1 MKFKIGDK
9 CTTNKECIN
18 NRCENGICTRKK
30 RDKNNPLKFSVVN
43 NNTKSKSSSN
53 SSKQTV
59 KNMISTVVMENAPL
73 PPITKKTRKKR
84 VRKLLIIQELPID
97 NNPSKNEF
105 VENEQHLK
113 ATSDNHLMS
122 HKRLNEP
129 YIGLM
134 DELYD
139 VMMKQGEPFRARAY
153 KKAQETIMS
162 YPGDILSPDQLK
174 GLPNIGPV
182 IMEKLIEYTNTG
194 TLKILERERNNPAN
208 ILADI
213 YGVGPKKAAE
223 LVASGITSIDALRQN
238 QDKLNNVQKIGLH
251 YYEDILKRIPRS
263 EIDEYETIFNKV
275 FQQVA
280 TPHSK
285 FEIVGSYRRGVQTS
299 GDIDMIITADKPVVF
314 IAFIDLLIKH
324 KIIIEVLSKGPTKCL
339 VIAKIPSSSTYR
351 RVDFLYSTQSEY
363 PFSVLYFTGSKMFN
377 TVMRGHALKKGFTMN
392 EHGLYKMDGKKK
404 GDLVDHVFKDEKDIF
419 DFLHLQYVEP
429 TKRIDGRSVIET
441 TNPVINSPIINPP
454 IINPPIIN
462 SPIINSPIINPPI
475 INSQLVNPTSTIP
488 SIINPEVINPTINN
502 LIPSV
507 ANKTVK
513 KRPKLVEN
521 ENKNKKKLVIV
532 DLPNTLINQE
542 PPINENTPAK
552 TIIEDFKHNGISVL
566 ENLNENQCALI
577 LREANKAYYNEQP
590 LMTDNEF
597 DIVKEFIEH
606 KYPTNAEIKA
616 VGAPIERNKVKLPY
630 EMWSM
635 DKIKPDT
642 NALTNWL
649 TAFKGPY
656 ILSCKLDGVS
666 GLYTT
671 EGRDP
676 KLYTRG
682 NGKVGQDITH
692 LIPYLRL
699 PKTKN
704 IVIRGEF
711 VINKSTFDT
720 KYKATFANPRNMVA
734 GIINHKTINET
745 IKDVDFVAY
754 EVIKP
759 ALKPIE
765 QLELLKTLDVQCVL
779 YKVEKSLTN
788 ELLSDT
794 LVDWRKNN
802 PYEID
807 GVIVANNGVYDRTSS
822 NPEHAFA
829 FKMVLSD
836 QIAEAK
842 VVDVIWTPSKDGYL
856 KPRVRIEPIQL
867 GGVRIEYATG
877 FNGSFIQD
885 NKIGIGALIEL
896 IRSGDVIPY
905 IRKVITP
912 SSQPKMPSI
921 PYKWNDTHVDIMLEN
936 IEDDQTV
943 REKNITGFFR
953 GIGVVGLSSGNIAK
967 MIKAG
972 YDTVPKIISV
982 SIADLAKIDGFQIKS
997 ATKIYTGIH
1006 EKIQDASIVTLMSAS
1021 NVFGR
1026 GFSETKIELIMENYP
1041 DVLLSNEPITTKVS
1055 KLAAIKGMATKTAEM
1070 FVEKIPGFIQF
1081 MTNAHLEDKL
1091 QTTIAKKS
1099 YDVSNPLFQKSIVMT
1114 GYRDAQLKEQLL
1126 SLGAKMGSSIS
1137 KNTFMVLVK
1146 DANALDDDTGKL
1158 LEAKK
1163 LGVPIM
1169 THNDFIKKYL

>member
-9 CTTNKECIN
+9 CTTDKECIN

-30 RDKNNPLKFSVVN
+30 RDKNKPLVFSVNKN
-43 NNTKSKSSSN
+43 NTSTKSKSSS
-53 SSKQTV
+53 SQQKKSVKIAKKRIKSKQTR
-59 KNMISTVVMENAPL
+59 KFIITNADT
-73 PPITKKTRKKR
+73 PIIINTTQKEFDKPKQDLKIIGDNKTMTN
-84 VRKLLIIQELPID
+84 V
-97 NNPSKNEF
+97 
-105 VENEQHLK
+105 
-113 ATSDNHLMS
+113 
-122 HKRLNEP
+122 RLNEP

-134 DELYD
+134 DDLYD
-139 VMMKQGEPFRARAY
+139 IMMKQGEPFRARAY
-153 KKAQETIMS
+153 KKAQETIMK
-162 YPGDILSPDQLK
+162 YPDDILSPDQLK
-174 GLPNIGPV
+174 GLPHIGPV

-194 TLKILERERNNPAN
+194 TLKLLERERNNPAN
-208 ILADI
+208 ILADV
-213 YGVGPKKAAE
+213 YGIGPKKASE
-223 LVASGITSIDALRQN
+223 LVATGITSIDMLRQN
-238 QDKLNNVQKIGLH
+238 QDKLNNVQKVGLQ

-263 EIDEYETIFNKV
+263 EIDEYASVFENIFK
-275 FQQVA
+275 QVA

-285 FEIVGSYRRGVQTS
+285 FEIVGSYRRGVETS
-299 GDIDMIITADKPVVF
+299 GDIDMIITADKPDVF
-314 IAFIDLLIKH
+314 VNFIDLLIKH
-324 KIIIEVLSKGPTKCL
+324 DIIIEVLSKGSTKCL
-339 VIAKIPSSSTYR
+339 VIAKIPSSNTYR

-392 EHGLYKMDGKKK
+392 EHGLYKVDGKKK
-404 GDLVDHVFKDEKDIF
+404 GDKVDHVFTEEKDIF
-419 DFLHLQYVEP
+419 DFLHLQYVDP

-441 TNPVINSPIINPP
+441 ISVNNPP
-454 IINPPIIN
+454 LNNPPLN
-462 SPIINSPIINPPI
+462 NPPL
-475 INSQLVNPTSTIP
+475 NNPP
-488 SIINPEVINPTINN
+488 VFMP
-502 LIPSV
+502 
-507 ANKTVK
+507 NKTVK
-513 KRPKLVEN
+513 NRPKKVGDEK
-521 ENKNKKKLVIV
+521 EIKK
-532 DLPNTLINQE
+532 TLIIVNSPE
-542 PPINENTPAK
+542 EIIPNNNANTHAK
-552 TIIEDFKHNGISVL
+552 NIIDNFKHNGISVL

-577 LREANKAYYNEQP
+577 LKEANKSYYNEQP
-590 LMTDNEF
+590 LMSDNEY

-616 VGAPIERNKVKLPY
+616 IGAPIERNKVTLPY

-649 TAFKGPY
+649 TTYKGPY
-656 ILSCKLDGVS
+656 VLSCKLDGVS

-711 VINKSTFDT
+711 IINKSTFDT

-759 ALKPIE
+759 SLKPIE
-765 QLELLKTLDVQCVL
+765 QLEFLKTLDVQCVL

-788 ELLSDT
+788 ELLSET

-972 YDTVPKIISV
+972 YDT
-982 SIADLAKIDGFQIKS
+982 
-997 ATKIYTGIH
+997 
-1006 EKIQDASIVTLMSAS
+1006 IQL
-1021 NVFGR
+1021 
-1026 GFSETKIELIMENYP
+1026 
-1041 DVLLSNEPITTKVS
+1041 
-1055 KLAAIKGMATKTAEM
+1055 
-1070 FVEKIPGFIQF
+1070 
-1081 MTNAHLEDKL
+1081 
-1091 QTTIAKKS
+1091 
-1099 YDVSNPLFQKSIVMT
+1099 
-1114 GYRDAQLKEQLL
+1114 
-1126 SLGAKMGSSIS
+1126 
-1137 KNTFMVLVK
+1137 
-1146 DANALDDDTGKL
+1146 
-1158 LEAKK
+1158 
-1163 LGVPIM
+1163 
-1169 THNDFIKKYL
+1169 